1 MAIISAVIWWPKK
14 VGFNFDINN
23 LIDLNNKKNID
34 FLLDKKSKIFRYVNR
49 KKIEELLLERKIN
62 DNYLKKFIFSFISTK
77 IFLDNCF

>member
-1 MAIISAVIWWPKK
+1 MVSELV
-14 VGFNFDINN
+14 DIP
-23 LIDLNNKKNID
+23 
-34 FLLDKKSKIFRYVNR
+34 F